1 MNRTDLIKAI
11 VWLDQLVAQAKA
23 ESSKLRLELMADAR
37 AEFEEQGTAP
47 TWRIPDLATVAA
59 AVSHSTAYVADEPAF
74 TAWVAKRYP
83 TEIERRVRPVFT
95 ELVLKSANVDGTLV
109 SYEDGEVVPGLAV
122 RPGGEFAGV
131 SIRATR
137 EAKEVFSALASHGL
151 RELAAHASPVV
162 PVVLAELE
170 GA

>member
-1 MNRTDLIKAI
+1 MNRGDLVKQAI
-11 VWLDQLVAQAKA
+11 FWDQVAAAAKA
-23 ESSKLRLELMADAR
+23 EGAEIRAMLYADAK
-37 AEFEEQGTAP
+37 ADFEEHGTAP

-59 AVSHSTAYVADEPAF
+59 AVSHQSVYVADEPTFA
-74 TAWVAKRYP
+74 AWVAKRYP
-83 TEIERRVRPVFT
+83 TEIETRVRPAFV

-170 GA
+170 AT